1 MVEDFLDKKNGGFFI
16 GPNNGEKLIVR
27 AKDSYDGAIPSGN
40 ATAALNCIKLSKLTG
55 DSKWEDIAFKIFKAF
70 SSKISQAPSAHSFM
84 LSAFMFGLES
94 PKEVVIVAEQKD
106 DKVKN
111 EIIEL
116 QNEYNPHTVFIFKSM
131 EENSKLDLLAPW
143 TKTHH
148 TLEGKTTYFV
158 CENFACKMPT
168 TDIKTA
174 IKSLK

>member
-1 MVEDFLDKKNGGFFI
+1 
-16 GPNNGEKLIVR
+16 
-27 AKDSYDGAIPSGN
+27 
-40 ATAALNCIKLSKLTG
+40 
-55 DSKWEDIAFKIFKAF
+55 
-70 SSKISQAPSAHSFM
+70 
-84 LSAFMFGLES
+84 MFGLES

-106 DKVKN
+106 DRVKN

-131 EENSKLDLLAPW
+131 EENSELELLAPW

-168 TDIKTA
+168 TNIKTA